1 MRRSQ
6 QIHFLSEYIWSFRVP
21 SSQSVSEASTT
32 VSTKIHLIRKS
43 AMDDCTRSD
52 FFHSSAAPYLA
63 RVSKKFGN
71 QIWQYLDI
79 SDVLSISV
87 ASRDSAGLMISV
99 ENIQR
104 FLAANE
110 KVRTIGNYR
119 LSFSTDTTLGI
130 LRRMLH
136 RVIHGTDGVLSI
148 EGSTGRIILDIGSA
162 FKDRDTYMAS
172 MVTAVPLE
180 EGDDEPMQTSYGD
193 EPILRALEHASFDE
207 YDDYNPRHPQM
218 GKTHR
223 RGGSYFNSD
232 IGSDM
237 GDIAMSGL
245 KEFDL
250 SNLSTLAVTSLEGM
264 GADSIPFSNSEK
276 LEKLRM
282 RVSEK

>member
-1 MRRSQ
+1 
-6 QIHFLSEYIWSFRVP
+6 
-21 SSQSVSEASTT
+21 
-32 VSTKIHLIRKS
+32 
-43 AMDDCTRSD
+43 MDDSSRSD
-52 FFHSSAAPYLA
+52 FFQTASTPYLA

-71 QIWQYLDI
+71 QIWQFLKI
-79 SDVLSISV
+79 SDVLNISV

-104 FLAANE
+104 FLAANK
-110 KVRTIGNYR
+110 KVQSIGSYK
-119 LSFSTDTTLGI
+119 LSFSSDATLGI

-136 RVIHGTDGVLSI
+136 RVIHGTEGVLSI

-162 FKDRDTYMAS
+162 FKDRDTFMAS

-180 EGDDEPMQTSYGD
+180 DDDEPMLAAYGD

-207 YDDYNPRHPQM
+207 YDDYNPRHPKM

-232 IGSDM
+232 VGSDM
-237 GDIAMSGL
+237 GDIALSGL

-250 SNLSTLAVTSLEGM
+250 ENLSSLAVTSLEGM
-264 GADSIPFSNSEK
+264 GADSIPFSNSNSER
-276 LEKLRM
+276 LQKLRLS
-282 RVSEK
+282 VSRKPAAEL

>member
-1 MRRSQ
+1 MDA
-6 QIHFLSEYIWSFRVP
+6 
-21 SSQSVSEASTT
+21 SS
-32 VSTKIHLIRKS
+32 
-43 AMDDCTRSD
+43 RSD
-52 FFHSSAAPYLA
+52 FFHSAAAPYLA

-79 SDVLSISV
+79 SDVLNVSV

-104 FLAANE
+104 FLVTND
-110 KVRTIGNYR
+110 KVRKIGNYN
-119 LSFSTDTTLGI
+119 LSFSSNSTLGI
-130 LRRMLH
+130 LRRILH

-148 EGSTGRIILDIGSA
+148 EGSTGRIVLDIGSA
-162 FKDRDTYMAS
+162 FKDQDTYMAS
-172 MVTAVPLE
+172 MVTAVPFE
-180 EGDDEPMQTSYGD
+180 EDDEPMLTSYGD

-232 IGSDM
+232 VGPDLS
-237 GDIAMSGL
+237 DIAINGL
-245 KEFDL
+245 GEFDL
-250 SNLSTLAVTSLEGM
+250 QHLSTLAVTSLEGM
-264 GADSIPFSNSEK
+264 GADSIPFKNSEK

-282 RVSEK
+282 RVSENRRSE